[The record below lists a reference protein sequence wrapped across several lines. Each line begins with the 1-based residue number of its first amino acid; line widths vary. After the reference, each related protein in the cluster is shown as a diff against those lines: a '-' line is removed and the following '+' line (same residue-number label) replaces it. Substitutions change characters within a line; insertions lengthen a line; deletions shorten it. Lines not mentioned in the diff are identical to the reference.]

1 MSRSRC
7 YRDSH
12 QKGWDSVLILSV
24 GSTSRTRVLAC
35 PCGGPRMLGPTM
47 ADELW
52 MYGRK
57 MCNKDCGRWAVF
69 DTDGQEPLYWCPLC
83 WNANEAVDVD
93 TWWSW
98 RMNSLAPRS
107 SLQATLDVPDVSAI
121 VRSFVV
127 HRPDKYTNCCRCD
140 DWNTSP
146 CIISWFDDGWVCPDF
161 WHNRKRRG

>member
-12 QKGWDSVLILSV
+12 QKGWDYVLILSV
-24 GSTSRTRVLAC
+24 GSTSRTRVLEC
-35 PCGGPRMLGPTM
+35 PSGGPRMLGPTM
-47 ADELW
+47 ADKLW

-93 TWWSW
+93 IWWSW